1 MKKFILCVF
10 GALAFVGT
18 ASADSD
24 RILMDRSTAPLGTSA
39 TYSTDTFLAESYK
52 YAAVTIVADENSA
65 SGGVRIE
72 QSCDANCDSAV
83 NPGFQYVSTWT
94 YTAGSANNQY
104 VAELNCKCVRV
115 TYENGSDAQ
124 GSFHIS
130 TYLKLD

>member
-1 MKKFILCVF
+1 MKKFTLCVL
-10 GALAFVGT
+10 GVLAFAAG

-24 RILMDRSTAPLGTSA
+24 RILMDRSTAPLGASG

-52 YAAVTIVADENSA
+52 YAAVTVVADENSA

-72 QSCDANCDSAV
+72 QSCDANCDWAV
-83 NPGFQYVSTWT
+83 SPGFQYVSSWS
-94 YTAGSANNQY
+94 YTAGSTNNQY

-115 TYENGSDAQ
+115 TYVNGSDAQ
-124 GSFHIS
+124 ESFHIS